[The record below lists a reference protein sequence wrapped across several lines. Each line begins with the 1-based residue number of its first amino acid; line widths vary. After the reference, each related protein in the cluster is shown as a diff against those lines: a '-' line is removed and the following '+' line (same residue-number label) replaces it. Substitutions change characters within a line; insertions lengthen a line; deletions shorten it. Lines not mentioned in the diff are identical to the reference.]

1 MDAALVRSPLL
12 TAAVTET
19 GGEKAS
25 LNGRNQHPQNLGNYI
40 RYIGCTAEKSNKYS
54 NKPDM
59 PRPKPQNYEKKK
71 KHSLH
76 SQSK

>member
-25 LNGRNQHPQNLGNYI
+25 LYDRNQHPQNLGNYI
-40 RYIGCTAEKSNKYS
+40 RYIGYTAEKLNKYS
-54 NKPDM
+54 NNPDM
-59 PRPKPQNYEKKK
+59 PRLKHQN
-71 KHSLH
+71 
-76 SQSK
+76 